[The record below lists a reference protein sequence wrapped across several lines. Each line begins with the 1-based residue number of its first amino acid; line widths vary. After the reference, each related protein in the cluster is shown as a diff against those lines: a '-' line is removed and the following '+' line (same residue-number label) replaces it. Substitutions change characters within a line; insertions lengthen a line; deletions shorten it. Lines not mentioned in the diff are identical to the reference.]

1 MESKYKPTSDIL
13 KLSDTV
19 SGLRSHHLRG
29 QNLQRL
35 IQISSGVL
43 VLSVVIICL
52 LTLVTRPRLDSRRVK
67 HKVVH
72 SDPGWSQSLLVR
84 RIQSTLPRPGPGLLS
99 QDQIFISVKT
109 SKQFHH
115 SRLAVI
121 LQTWFQLATSNTF
134 FFTDE
139 ADPETSRA
147 TGGHLVVTSCPPD
160 HSRQALSCKMQGEFD
175 TFIKT
180 SKR

>member
-1 MESKYKPTSDIL
+1 MESKYKPTTDIV
-13 KLSDTV
+13 KLRDSLA
-19 SGLRSHHLRG
+19 GLRSQHLRG

-52 LTLVTRPRLDSRRVK
+52 LTLLSRPRLDPRTGR

-72 SDPGWSQSLLVR
+72 SDPAFSQSLLVR
-84 RIQSTLPRPGPGLLS
+84 RIQSTLPRPGLLT

-121 LQTWFQLATSNTF
+121 LQTWFQLAAPNTF

-139 ADPETSRA
+139 ADQETSAA
-147 TGGHLVVTSCPPD
+147 TGGRLIVTSCPPD
-160 HSRQALSCKMQGEFD
+160 HSRQALSCKMQAEFD
-175 TFIKT
+175 TFLRT
-180 SKR
+180 NKR

>member
-1 MESKYKPTSDIL
+1 MESKYKPTTDIV
-13 KLSDTV
+13 KLRDNLAQ
-19 SGLRSHHLRG
+19 LRSQHLRG
-29 QNLQRL
+29 QNLQRF

-43 VLSVVIICL
+43 VLSVVIICV
-52 LTLVTRPRLDSRRVK
+52 LTLVTRPRLDPRTVK

-84 RIQSTLPRPGPGLLS
+84 RIQSTLPRPGPGFLR

-109 SKQFHH
+109 SKQFHQ
-115 SRLAVI
+115 SRLAVV
-121 LQTWFQLATSNTF
+121 LQTWFQLARQNTF
-134 FFTDE
+134 FFTDS
-139 ADPETSRA
+139 ADPETSAA

-160 HSRQALSCKMQGEFD
+160 HSRQALSCKMQAEFD

-180 SKR
+180 NKR

>member
-1 MESKYKPTSDIL
+1 MESKYKQTTDL
-13 KLSDTV
+13 VKLRDSLA
-19 SGLRSHHLRG
+19 GLRAQHLRG

-52 LTLVTRPRLDSRRVK
+52 LTLLSRPRVDPRTGR

-72 SDPGWSQSLLVR
+72 SDPAWSQSLLVR
-84 RIQSTLPRPGPGLLS
+84 RIQARPSPASLS

-115 SRLAVI
+115 SRLDVI
-121 LQTWFQLATSNTF
+121 LKTWFQLAATNTF
-134 FFTDE
+134 FFTDL
-139 ADPETSRA
+139 ADPETSAA
-147 TGGHLVVTSCPPD
+147 TGGHLVVTSCQPD
-160 HSRQALSCKMQGEFD
+160 HSRQALSCKMQAEFD

-180 SKR
+180 NKR